1 MFLSMR
7 FKTAD
12 KENTF
17 RGAARAFL
25 KIVRIQLDFREEVV
39 F

>member
-1 MFLSMR
+1 MFLSLR

-17 RGAARAFL
+17 RGEARAFL
-25 KIVRIQLDFREEVV
+25 QIVRIQLDFREEVV